1 MKILKVFEE
10 KLRYKNYS
18 NNSIKL
24 YISYL
29 KLFLEIEKIKDPYQV
44 RTQQIIS
51 FLENYP
57 YTSCSQ
63 QNQYIGAL
71 KLFAKYILNKKD
83 IHLVKLTI

>member
-29 KLFLEIEKIKDPYQV
+29 KLFLETEKIKDPYQV
-44 RTQQIIS
+44 RTQQIVS
-51 FLENYP
+51 FLEKYP

-63 QNQYIGAL
+63 QNQIEFY
-71 KLFAKYILNKKD
+71 
-83 IHLVKLTI
+83 

>member
-29 KLFLEIEKIKDPYQV
+29 KLFLEIEKIKDPYQI

-57 YTSCSQ
+57 YTHVS
-63 QNQYIGAL
+63 NQ
-71 KLFAKYILNKKD
+71 ILSK
-83 IHLVKLTI
+83 VKLTI

>member
-44 RTQQIIS
+44 RTQQII
-51 FLENYP
+51 
-57 YTSCSQ
+57 
-63 QNQYIGAL
+63 
-71 KLFAKYILNKKD
+71 LFKI
-83 IHLVKLTI
+83 IS